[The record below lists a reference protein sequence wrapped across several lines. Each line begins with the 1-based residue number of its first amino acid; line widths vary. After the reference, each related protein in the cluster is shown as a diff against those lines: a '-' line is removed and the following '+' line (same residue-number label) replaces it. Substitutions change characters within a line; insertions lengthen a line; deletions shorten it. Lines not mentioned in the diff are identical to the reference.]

1 MVIRV
6 KNVMI
11 IRQHTTSEA
20 RRAGKI
26 TAGGATPGTMASG
39 YRSAEGA
46 AERVEWLCH
55 PLGVG
60 VPLPTVSRG
69 FTPACGLVSP
79 SGFPIGTISDS
90 LFYSS
95 LFVI

>member
-1 MVIRV
+1 MTIHGNSC
-6 KNVMI
+6 KKKVMI

-26 TAGGATPGTMASG
+26 TAGGVTPGSMASS

-46 AERVEWLCH
+46 AERVEWLYH

-60 VPLPTVSRG
+60 VPLRTISRG
-69 FTPACGLVSP
+69 YHPCL
-79 SGFPIGTISDS
+79 
-90 LFYSS
+90 
-95 LFVI
+95 